1 MDKKYIELF
10 KTLAQATAVTAEQ
23 VMEYDK
29 SKDDTKGL
37 EAATTMR
44 DNYQELVGHFTDEY
58 QMTRS
63 DAIQLLV
70 GALVQVNQLND
81 RINNLKKAL
90 TGYQSDVVPK
100 LQEIVDKTSNDEEA
114 AKIANEKF
122 IVEDNN

>member
-29 SKDDTKGL
+29 SKDDAKGL

-122 IVEDNN
+122 TVEDNN

>member
-1 MDKKYIELF
+1 
-10 KTLAQATAVTAEQ
+10 
-23 VMEYDK
+23 MEYDK

>member
-100 LQEIVDKTSNDEEA
+100 LQEIVDKASNDEEA
-114 AKIANEKF
+114 MKIANEKF

>member
-1 MDKKYIELF
+1 
-10 KTLAQATAVTAEQ
+10 
-23 VMEYDK
+23 MEYDK

-44 DNYQELVGHFTDEY
+44 DNYQELIGHFTDEY
-58 QMTRS
+58 QMTRN
-63 DAIQLLV
+63 DAIQLLI

-100 LQEIVDKTSNDEEA
+100 LQEIVDKASNDEEA
-114 AKIANEKF
+114 MKIANEKF

>member
-1 MDKKYIELF
+1 MNKKYIELF

-100 LQEIVDKTSNDEEA
+100 LQEIVDKASNDEEA
-114 AKIANEKF
+114 MKIANEKF